1 MNILQVYLE
10 SGGFDYRLI
19 RGGISVYL
27 WNLTRA
33 FNARGHKT
41 GVLSALNGQFDLLSS
56 DHGLK
61 EIDYSHAWDC
71 KIAADVRIWGDRVDA
86 PIPIETRAYHLHKD
100 GTDFYYLGN
109 EFLDLYP
116 DTYYP
121 PYEGKGTDI
130 GFFKPLIFQMEA
142 VRFIRTWFADEDWLI
157 HAHEPFYQYLLPTA
171 FADDSSKTVIS
182 TVQSNMPITK
192 KVYVPETREALRQIG
207 AAPDHAHAAKP
218 LPDTLFNR
226 CLEQYLPKTHLNY
239 PYPAD
244 YLSLFDLVLADSDGV
259 DFLSDGHLEFYTG
272 FYGTAFR
279 AWFLQLD
286 LKGQYERDAH
296 KLFVGGCGLGAQW
309 LDEGR
314 KQADRSE
321 VLGRLRLD
329 PGLPT
334 FFHSARY
341 APNHKGQ
348 NELVL
353 AFRHF
358 YEAGGRANLI
368 LRCITEAGVPDDRF
382 TALAADFSDMV
393 FFTSEMQREAELMEM
408 ADASDFAL
416 FPSKLEMDTFLIAQ
430 GEAMAC
436 GCVPIASD
444 QLGME
449 HWNHGRG
456 AKDESERTGFPVIR
470 SFLDEDPALVS
481 SIVDAVEK
489 AAELHSDPISYAEMS
504 QRARLCALKHDWQS
518 VGDKHLAAFERIVGS
533 KNRAP
538 AQDTKPTT
546 EDWRSVAIEAG
557 QIIDRRFSGASK
569 VPALS
574 LDDGQLS
581 YDSPAA
587 AVTAFAWNGSSFD
600 EYVMQP
606 TAAGTSF
613 VAKGLTSSNVF
624 LLVTLQNGDQF
635 WDGLVPIDRAVDE
648 AAANA
653 LEKTA

>member
-33 FNARGHKT
+33 FNARGHTT
-41 GVLSALNGQFDLLSS
+41 GVISALNGQHDLLSI

-61 EIDYSHAWDC
+61 ALDYAHDWEC
-71 KIAADVRIWGDRVDA
+71 KIDADPAIWGSMLEA
-86 PIPIETRAYHLHKD
+86 PLRLKTRAYHLHKD

-130 GFFKPLIFQMEA
+130 GFLKPLIFQMEVA
-142 VRFIRTWFADEDWLI
+142 HFIKSHFAGEDWVI

-171 FADDSSKTVIS
+171 FAHDPTKTVIS

-192 KVYVPETREALRQIG
+192 KVYMPETRTALQQIG
-207 AAPDHAHAAKP
+207 ADPDRIEATSP

-226 CLEQYLPKTHLNY
+226 CLEQYLPRTHLNY
-239 PYPAD
+239 PYPPN

-279 AWFLQLD
+279 AWFLQLA
-286 LKGQYERDAH
+286 LHKQYLRDAE
-296 KLFVGGCGLGAQW
+296 KLFVGGCGLAGQW
-309 LDEGR
+309 LDEKR
-314 KQADRSE
+314 DQADRSE
-321 VLGRLRLD
+321 VLKSLSLD
-329 PGLPT
+329 PALPT

-353 AFRHF
+353 AFREF
-358 YEAGGRANLI
+358 FEAGGRANLI
-368 LRCITEAGVPDDRF
+368 LRCITEAGVPDARY
-382 TALAADFSDMV
+382 TALADDFADMV
-393 FFTSEMQREAELMEM
+393 YFTSEMQSEAELMAM

-449 HWNHGRG
+449 HWQHGRG
-456 AKDESERTGFPVIR
+456 AKDESKRTGFAVIR
-470 SFLDEDPALVS
+470 SFLDEDPALVA
-481 SIVDAVEK
+481 SIIKTVDDAVI
-489 AAELHSDPISYAEMS
+489 LHSDPERYSEMS
-504 QRARLCALKHDWQS
+504 ARARKCALAHGWRA
-518 VGDKHLAAFERIVGS
+518 VGDKHLEAFERISSQEHAASAPIS
-533 KNRAP
+533 KAS
-538 AQDTKPTT
+538 DG
-546 EDWRSVAIEAG
+546 DWLNVAMDAG
-557 QIIDRRFSGASK
+557 QIIDLRQNGNGN

-574 LDDGQLS
+574 FDEAHLS
-581 YDSPAA
+581 YHFPAA
-587 AVTAFAWNGSSFD
+587 AVTAFAWNGLDFD
-600 EYVMQP
+600 EHVTQWSP
-606 TAAGTSF
+606 KRAAFEASHIGS
-613 VAKGLTSSNVF
+613 KDIF
-624 LLVTLQNGDQF
+624 LLVTLENGDQF
-635 WDGLVPIDRAVDE
+635 WDGLPARDK
-648 AAANA
+648 AA
-653 LEKTA
+653 